1 MAFATDVTP
10 TILSLAGAAN
20 DIRSRGEPMTGRS
33 LVGVLDGSSESAHPT
48 DIPIGMEV
56 SGNAWL
62 YKGEYKLVKNSLPH
76 GDGRWRLHNMA
87 TDPAEVR
94 DLSEARPELRA
105 ELLSDYEAYA
115 ASMGVSPM
123 PAGFD
128 IVEQVTRNTTGK
140 LIARNRAVLVG
151 LAASIALLG
160 IWFGARA
167 MRTKRAAGVAK
178 HEST

>member
-1 MAFATDVTP
+1 MA
-10 TILSLAGAAN
+10 N
-20 DIRSRGEPMTGRS
+20 
-33 LVGVLDGSSESAHPT
+33 
-48 DIPIGMEV
+48 
-56 SGNAWL
+56 
-62 YKGEYKLVKNSLPH
+62 
-76 GDGRWRLHNMA
+76 
-87 TDPAEVR
+87 DPAEVR
-94 DLSEARPELRA
+94 DLSDARPELRA

-151 LAASIALLG
+151 LAASIPLLG

-167 MRTKRAAGVAK
+167 MRAKRAAGVAK